1 MLLTNLC
8 CLGLGCWCPFCMLKD
23 AWLCFFHIWDSQ
35 CTSTQWQCYI
45 SSLLLLRVILNL
57 SGLSFCYSI
66 SSKHY
71 WDIISLL
78 GFLVELKLT
87 NKSYIVWNGKQEHSF
102 LAWHQFR
109 KFVQISFLHL
119 HWHSQA
125 DPKWVCTC
133 CSSHSVMQSRI
144 WVSGTCDSSE
154 HCTGQLLF
162 NFCFTNNHK
171 ACHRRF

>member
-1 MLLTNLC
+1 MLLANFC
-8 CLGLGCWCPFCMLKD
+8 CLGLGCWCTFCMLKN

-45 SSLLLLRVILNL
+45 SSLLLLRGILNL
-57 SGLSFCYSI
+57 SGLSFYYSI

-71 WDIISLL
+71 WDIISLS
-78 GFLVELKLT
+78 GFLAELKLT
-87 NKSYIVWNGKQEHSF
+87 NKSYVVWNRKQEHSF
-102 LAWHQFR
+102 LVWHQFR
-109 KFVQISFLHL
+109 KFDKFPSFICTGTPKQILSGYVRAAH
-119 HWHSQA
+119 HTAW
-125 DPKWVCTC
+125 
-133 CSSHSVMQSRI
+133 CSRSI
-144 WVSGTCDSSE
+144 WVSGTRDSSE